1 MDEIENISDEVLSR
15 LSTNDLNFLSKNQI
29 NQISTEGLQLIQE
42 GLNQPQTIDRSIP
55 TPENLAQSQQEN
67 IMRESAEPQRSFNDR
82 LMGVGE
88 AALSSVTAIPA
99 SIAGAFGA
107 VPSMIQNIGTQSNA
121 PEQRMQEISESLT
134 YQPRTQAGQEYLQ
147 NIGDVARESGIAG
160 LTGMGNIGRG
170 VPRIRTKPETPSA
183 MSQVAGMTTGTGGEA
198 FSQAF
203 KAGKQGGERAR
214 AFLENMRQ
222 EVPVETVLSDAKQA
236 LQQMKAD
243 KSASYVANKVG
254 WAADNSTLD
263 FNKIDKAYKNLENS
277 VKEQGKWLV
286 GKDEIAKIQ
295 EVNKV
300 LNDWKKTPSLHTTV
314 GLDALKQRIDAIY
327 PDNIKQNQAQR
338 VITGTS
344 KAIKDTIIE
353 QAPDYADAMKDYE
366 RMSATINE
374 IENALSLGNKK
385 SKDTALRKLQS
396 LTRNNVQTNYGGR
409 LDMAQQLADA
419 GGKDIMP
426 AVAGQ
431 ALSSVTPRGLAGQS
445 GASLAALGAYFN
457 PATLATL
464 PLTSPRMMG
473 EFTYGLGRASN
484 AIPQVRIPYNQ
495 ASNIGILGSMLQ
507 EENQQ

>member
-1 MDEIENISDEVLSR
+1 MDDIENISDEVLRS

-29 NQISTEGLQLIQE
+29 NQISNEGLQAIQQE
-42 GLNQPQTIDRSIP
+42 LSQPKVIDPSIP
-55 TPENLAQSQQEN
+55 TPENLAQSQQQN
-67 IMRESAEPQRSFNDR
+67 LMRQNAMPERSISDK
-82 LMGVGE
+82 LYGAGE
-88 AALSSVTAIPA
+88 AALSSITGIPA
-99 SIAGAFGA
+99 SIAGAVGA

-121 PEQRMQEISESLT
+121 PEQRMQDITESLT
-134 YQPRTQAGQEYLQ
+134 YQPRTQTGQEYVQ
-147 NIGDVARESGIAG
+147 NVGEVARQSGIAG
-160 LTGMGNIGRG
+160 LTGMGNIGKG
-170 VPRIRTKPETPSA
+170 LPKLKSKVASSPSIT
-183 MSQVAGMTTGTGGEA
+183 SQIAGMTTGTGGEA

-214 AFLENMRQ
+214 QFLENMRQ
-222 EVPVETVLSDAKQA
+222 EVPVDTVLADAKQA

-243 KSASYVANKVG
+243 KSASYVASKTG

-277 VKEQGKWLV
+277 IKQQGKWLV
-286 GKDEIAKIQ
+286 GKDEVAKIQ
-295 EVNKV
+295 EVNQV

-327 PDNIKQNQAQR
+327 PENIKQKQAQR

-374 IENALSLGNKK
+374 IESALSLGNKK

-426 AVAGQ
+426 SVAGQ
-431 ALSSVTPRGLAGQS
+431 SLSSVTPRGLAGQS

-464 PLTSPRMMG
+464 PLTSPRLMG
-473 EFTYGLGRASN
+473 EATYALGKGSN
-484 AIPQVRIPYNQ
+484 VIPSMRIPYNQ
-495 ASNIGILGSMLQ
+495 ASNVGLLGSILQ
-507 EENQQ
+507 NENQ